1 MKNMFL
7 KIILFLS
14 ALFSSTSNACNVN
27 DLCIVD
33 LKGPDSPTGYH
44 CLPVETITTN
54 DFKYNMQLASILI
67 PLKME
72 LEGHFLGTTS
82 QFDTIGFTT
91 GEIARKQTEKEQ
103 KQRKSLSM
111 PLATIVTIHCAVF
124 ETTAI

>member
-7 KIILFLS
+7 KIIIFLS
-14 ALFSSTSNACNVN
+14 ALFSSTSNAYNVN

-67 PLKME
+67 PLKMVIMNFKIIN
-72 LEGHFLGTTS
+72 FLLDVS
-82 QFDTIGFTT
+82 INID
-91 GEIARKQTEKEQ
+91 
-103 KQRKSLSM
+103 
-111 PLATIVTIHCAVF
+111 
-124 ETTAI
+124 